1 MKVVNSLIAIL
12 LANVIGLLPVYA
24 GSKPEIALIIDDLG
38 NNPETGLAALQLPG
52 NIAYS
57 FLPNTPHAT
66 ILAEL
71 ANEKGKQVM
80 VHIPMESEHHEKLGP
95 NALLAHMEEQ
105 EFKNVLQAALEA
117 VPHAVGLNNHMGS
130 LLTQKET
137 PMQWLMDVL
146 GQRKLFFV
154 DSRTTTKT
162 VAQKTAGKMGIATL
176 RRDVFLDNSRNEEA
190 IRIQFAELIS
200 KARQRG
206 YATGIAHPYPET
218 IMLLKEVLPDLEK
231 QGIELVFASDIA
243 TRYSTTNQSEVSG
256 STAWQESS
264 FPSPR
269 VVKNLKQ

>member
-1 MKVVNSLIAIL
+1 MKIVTSLIALL
-12 LANVIGLLPVYA
+12 LASLIGLLPAYA

-38 NNPETGLAALQLPG
+38 NNPDAGLAALQLPG

-66 ILAEL
+66 VLAEL
-71 ANEKGKQVM
+71 AHEKGKQVM
-80 VHIPMESEHHEKLGP
+80 VHIPMEAEHHEMLGP
-95 NALLAHMEEQ
+95 NGLLASMEEQ
-105 EFKNVLQAALEA
+105 EYKSVVLAALEA
-117 VPHAVGLNNHMGS
+117 VPYAVGLNNHMGS
-130 LLTQKET
+130 LLTQKEI

-162 VAQKTAGKMGIATL
+162 VAQKTAGSMGVTTL
-176 RRDVFLDNSRNEEA
+176 RRDVFLDNSRDVTA
-190 IRIQFAELIS
+190 IRLQFAELVS
-200 KARQRG
+200 KAKRRG

-218 IMLLKEVLPDLEK
+218 IRVLQEMLPDLEK
-231 QGIELVFASDIA
+231 EGIELVFASDIA
-243 TRYSTTNQSEVSG
+243 ARYPAFNNAENSG

-264 FPSPR
+264 FHSPR